1 MKQRILWADILKWAG
16 MLLIY
21 LGHLPVSE
29 NTYLFIFAQH
39 VPLFYFA
46 AGFFA
51 AMTPKEGSFWAFLLK
66 KIRSLLLPYVI
77 FSFLTIIYMLIVR
90 MYTFSDVP
98 RMLLQTLFGI
108 RNQTPAIQL
117 WFLPCLFVI
126 SVFFEILKR
135 IIRSRIFIAVIVIA
149 LYVVGTFFLG
159 HQPTND
165 PSWFWNADSAFVYLL
180 FYFLGALL
188 FPFFRDWKYSRK
200 KAGIKTLFWI
210 FFLVSLGYEVFLLF
224 QSVWLSG
231 CLQQTLGPKLFQAA
245 NLISTFILLFF
256 FVCFSRF
263 VEKVPGVNRFL
274 AYIGKGSLYLNGHEM
289 IFKNLFSLLF
299 GVLGMK
305 QIVYGSDEM
314 MFLFCFLL
322 MLLLTFTV
330 NLLEKLLFGK
340 LFGDARR

>member
-39 VPLFYFA
+39 VPLFFFA

-51 AMTPKEGSFWAFLLK
+51 TMTPKEGSFWAFLLK
-66 KIRSLLLPYVI
+66 KIRSLLLPYVL

-98 RMLLQTLFGI
+98 QMLLQTLFGI

-135 IIRSRIFIAVIVIA
+135 IIRSRIFIAVIVVA

-165 PSWFWNADSAFVYLL
+165 PSWFWNTDSAFVYLL
-180 FYFLGALL
+180 YYFLGALL
-188 FPFFRDWKYSRK
+188 FPLINSWKYKRQR
-200 KAGIKTLFWI
+200 GVIKTLWWI
-210 FFLVSLGYEVFLLF
+210 FFLLSLGYEVLLLEKSTVVVAF
-224 QSVWLSG
+224 FEQHLGAVGFRVVNLFST
-231 CLQQTLGPKLFQAA
+231 CL
-245 NLISTFILLFF
+245 LLFF
-256 FVCFSRF
+256 FVCFARLL
-263 VEKVPGVNRFL
+263 EKIPGVGTFL
-274 AYIGKGSLYLNGHEM
+274 ARIGKDSLYLNGNEM

-299 GVLGMK
+299 GTLGCK
-305 QIVYGSDEM
+305 HLVYGSDLSM
-314 MFLFCFLL
+314 LVFSFLL
-322 MLLLTFTV
+322 MILLTFTI
-330 NLLEKLLFGK
+330 NLLERAALGR
-340 LFGDARR
+340 LFGDR

>member
-1 MKQRILWADILKWAG
+1 MIDRSSQLNKPDRAYWDVVKGIGIIAIV
-16 MLLIY
+16 
-21 LGHLPVSE
+21 LGHSASRLTAFV
-29 NTYLFIFAQH
+29 YLWH
-39 VPLFYFA
+39 VPLFFFA

-135 IIRSRIFIAVIVIA
+135 IIRSRIFIAVIVVT

-180 FYFLGALL
+180 Y
-188 FPFFRDWKYSRK
+188 
-200 KAGIKTLFWI
+200 
-210 FFLVSLGYEVFLLF
+210 
-224 QSVWLSG
+224 
-231 CLQQTLGPKLFQAA
+231 
-245 NLISTFILLFF
+245 
-256 FVCFSRF
+256 
-263 VEKVPGVNRFL
+263 
-274 AYIGKGSLYLNGHEM
+274 
-289 IFKNLFSLLF
+289 
-299 GVLGMK
+299 
-305 QIVYGSDEM
+305 
-314 MFLFCFLL
+314 
-322 MLLLTFTV
+322 
-330 NLLEKLLFGK
+330 
-340 LFGDARR
+340 